1 MDATS
6 DTPTLRERT
15 RRAVHAEITD
25 TALRLFAEQ
34 GFDATTVDQ
43 IAKAA
48 GISRRSFFHYFGS
61 KEDVVL
67 GDLEALGRRVRDVLE
82 ARPATEPAWDA
93 LRAALLTL
101 QGPDTDAATEL
112 QIAHMYADAPS
123 LRAKHLEKHLRWQE
137 LLGPDIERRLGIAP
151 GGGSDRGAVDA
162 GGAEDTDAAVP
173 ADGRRTVDPR
183 ARAVVA
189 AALTCLDIA
198 VEAWRE
204 SGGTADPVDLFDAA
218 VAAVRA

>member
-1 MDATS
+1 MNSTP
-6 DTPTLRERT
+6 DTPSLRERT

-67 GDLEALGRRVRDVLE
+67 GDLEALGRRVRDALE
-82 ARPATEPAWDA
+82 ARPETETAWEA
-93 LRAALLTL
+93 LRQALLTL
-101 QGPDTDAATEL
+101 RGPDTDAATEL
-112 QIAHMYADAPS
+112 QIAGMYADAPS
-123 LRAKHLEKHLRWQE
+123 LRARHLEKHLRWQE
-137 LLGPDIERRLGIAP
+137 LLAPDIEHRLGIV
-151 GGGSDRGAVDA
+151 SGATADSA
-162 GGAEDTDAAVP
+162 DPRTRAA
-173 ADGRRTVDPR
+173 DPR
-183 ARAVVA
+183 ARAVIA
-189 AALTCLDIA
+189 AALACLDIA

-204 SGGTADPVDLFDAA
+204 SGGTADPGDLFDAA